1 MNSKELIEMIKN
13 NMRDKEISR
22 SELARMTKIPPETIQ
37 SYMLGRRT
45 PGADNLLKIFAVLD
59 IKIYEVK

>member
-1 MNSKELIEMIKN
+1 MNSKELMGMIKN

-22 SELARMTKIPPETIQ
+22 SELARLTQIPLETIQ